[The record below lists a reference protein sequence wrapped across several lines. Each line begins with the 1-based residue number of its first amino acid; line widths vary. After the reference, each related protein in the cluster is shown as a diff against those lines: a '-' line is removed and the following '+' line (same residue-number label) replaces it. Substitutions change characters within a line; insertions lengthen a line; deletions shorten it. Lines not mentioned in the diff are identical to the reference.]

1 MRGTCC
7 TIGLLLLAIEPT
19 VPSSYRLAALPVARL
34 ATPSLLVRS
43 LLSRS
48 VGNGCCCCCCCCW
61 ILTIVFVGIIHGLN
75 IWWRKW
81 HDGDASYRWD
91 VDAARHLAPHRLPLS
106 LASSHRPSWSST
118 SRRLS
123 SSRPRHGRQIQKKT
137 SSTFCGV
144 SWTVPGVVANFYILQ
159 TPFRS
164 GVPEGTS
171 TASHSIPNRSLTYF
185 TSRTHLES
193 LILFSPPPKRIN
205 FSFLRRLDPKD
216 WIGIRYQTRLLW

>member
-48 VGNGCCCCCCCCW
+48 VGNGCCCCCCCW

-123 SSRPRHGRQIQKKT
+123 SSRPRHGRQIQKKPVAL
-137 SSTFCGV
+137 SAACREPCPASLRTF
-144 SWTVPGVVANFYILQ
+144 TFYRRRFALAFLKEPRRPLI
-159 TPFRS
+159 PFRI
-164 GVPEGTS
+164 V
-171 TASHSIPNRSLTYF
+171 R
-185 TSRTHLES
+185 S
-193 LILFSPPPKRIN
+193 LILLQGLI
-205 FSFLRRLDPKD
+205 
-216 WIGIRYQTRLLW
+216 